1 MPANLHNRSLQG
13 LGALQFCRA
22 LVLFMVV
29 AVCLGQIQ
37 PLFAQDATDR
47 TYSYAANDI
56 PLSDAFDQFIEQ
68 SGISVAFDI
77 ALVKGKR
84 TSCRAV
90 ALDAEAVLRCLLRNT
105 GLTYIRLSSGTYVL
119 MAEQQVPVSWGEIT
133 GRVVDGDS
141 GEPLPNAHVLLADA
155 GVGDVT
161 NSAGRFAFSQLQ
173 PGAHRVRVSYIGY
186 QDRIQTVTVRSDQNA
201 SIELGLRVKPLLTSP
216 IVVNGLVP
224 QFSSEQLQAPDVPI
238 DGANAGNASQDV
250 IKNLNTIIGLRN
262 GDAVSDVHVQGGSAG
277 EHQYRLDGAPVF
289 LPISNGG
296 IVGPFSPFALDKFT
310 VHKAGYAA
318 SVGSSLSGVIDATHR
333 LSSIGGSIVDVQV
346 DPISA
351 NARAMGSVGD
361 RSGVHANWMVSGR
374 KALWSLYQHQGLQT
388 HFDNWSA
395 PDLHAMNIMV
405 PHDRQ
410 SGEVYGGA
418 SSRPH
423 TWQQIDEADRGAF
436 RSTDF
441 ENNYDFYDLH
451 GAVRLTFDP
460 SSSLHASFYRG
471 GNTLGDDRVVQGR
484 FQQATEAGSVEE
496 GNGSVDQRLFNFGNN
511 YNWTN
516 TVAQVSYERIVG
528 RNTFVKWG
536 GWFSQ
541 FNGEQSFNHDAY
553 DGDYTGT
560 GKPLP
565 DSVKGMPPPAG
576 FEYSEAALSA
586 LKLGYEDVNRITEW
600 GLRGTFDQTLG
611 ARHFLSGGIEL
622 AHDNSRF
629 VLNMQR
635 PRSEEQREPR
645 QADIDG
651 QQLRLASFLDHRYSI
666 SDKTTLDLGLRLTYL
681 GTHQQVFAEPRL
693 AVRYD
698 APSGPLGP
706 WAFRGAVGLYRQY
719 VNQFDVS
726 SVNINALVSTLR
738 FWLPVDASQRPSKAL
753 HASGSLLFMP
763 HPEWQLQ
770 VESYYKA
777 QPHLLVIDYANEALA
792 GLSNTNLSTQD
803 ALLTDADGFA
813 YGAAISLERKT
824 AQLSTRLQYEY
835 SVAERRIENR
845 FDGASVSVPWN
856 VPHRVVTSL
865 SYRVTDQVTI
875 LGRLENKI
883 GQSWAFRQAYYNFL
897 EPNPETQLLSGYN
910 LSDPGAHKLPV
921 VSHLDFGIS
930 FSQQLKNTSL
940 QVRFDL
946 ANILAYNNVEEWS
959 LSYNEQV
966 GGVFKVERPLTPFL
980 PSMVVRLGF

>member
-1 MPANLHNRSLQG
+1 MPDHLSHRSPFSS
-13 LGALQFCRA
+13 GALQFCRA
-22 LVLFMVV
+22 LVVFLVL
-29 AVCLGQIQ
+29 APASGLIQ
-37 PLFAQDATDR
+37 QVIAQEKAPA
-47 TYSYAANDI
+47 TYSMVASGT
-56 PLSDAFDQFIEQ
+56 PLSDAFDAFIEQ
-68 SGISVAFDI
+68 SGISIAFDI
-77 ALVKGKR
+77 DLVKGKR
-84 TSCRAV
+84 AYCQAID
-90 ALDAEAVLRCLLRNT
+90 LEAEAVLRCLLKET
-105 GLTYIRLSSGTYVL
+105 GLTYIQLASGTYVL
-119 MAEQQVPVSWGEIT
+119 MAQSKPAIEWGEIT
-133 GRVVDGDS
+133 GRVVDGAS

-161 NSAGRFAFSQLQ
+161 NSAGRFAFSQLA
-173 PGAHRVRVSYIGY
+173 PGSHRVRVSYIGY
-186 QDRIQTVTVRSDQNA
+186 QDKTHTIKVVSDKNA
-201 SIELGLRVKPLLTSP
+201 SIELGLQVEPLLSSP

-224 QFSSEQLQAPDVPI
+224 QFSSEQLQSPDVPI
-238 DGANAGNASQDV
+238 DGSYAGNGSQDV
-250 IKNLNTIIGLRN
+250 IKNLNTVIGLRN
-262 GDAVSDVHVQGGSAG
+262 GDAVSDVHVQGGEAG

-351 NARAMGSVGD
+351 NARAMGSFGD
-361 RSGVHANWMVSGR
+361 GSGMRANWMVAGR
-374 KALWSLYQHQGLQT
+374 KALWSIYQHQGLQT

-395 PDLHAMNIMV
+395 PDLHAMNVML
-405 PHDRQ
+405 PQDRH
-410 SGEVYGGA
+410 SADAYSAE
-418 SSRPH
+418 SSRPKG
-423 TWQQIDEADRGAF
+423 WQAIAEGDRDDF
-436 RSTDF
+436 RATDF
-441 ENNYDFYDLH
+441 ENNYDFYDVH
-451 GAVRLTFDP
+451 GALRLTFDP
-460 SSSLHASFYRG
+460 ASSLHASFYRG

-484 FQQATEAGSVEE
+484 FQAAPDPE
-496 GNGSVDQRLFNFGNN
+496 GVDERFFNFDNN

-516 TVAQVSYERIVG
+516 TVAQVSYERVLG
-528 RNTFVKWG
+528 RQTFVKWG
-536 GWFSQ
+536 GWYSQ
-541 FNGEQSFNHDAY
+541 FSGAQSFNHDAY

-560 GKPLP
+560 GKPPPP
-565 DSVKGMPPPAG
+565 DSSGAGRSHAG
-576 FEYSEAALSA
+576 FEYSQAALSA

-622 AHDNSRF
+622 MYDNSQF

-635 PRSEEQREPR
+635 PRSEEVRTPK
-645 QADIDG
+645 QANIDG
-651 QQLRLASFLDHRYSI
+651 RQLRLATFADHRYSI
-666 SDKTTLDLGLRLTYL
+666 SDKTTLDLGVRLTYL
-681 GTHQQVFAEPRL
+681 STHEQVFAEPRL
-693 AVRYD
+693 ALRHD
-698 APSGPLGP
+698 ASASPIGP

-770 VESYYKA
+770 IESYYKA
-777 QPHLLVIDYANEALA
+777 QPHLLVIDYANEV
-792 GLSNTNLSTQD
+792 LSGASGESLSTQS
-803 ALLTDADGFA
+803 ALLTGAKGFA
-813 YGAAISLERKT
+813 YGTAVSLERKT
-824 AQLSTRLQYEY
+824 KQLTTRFQYEY
-835 SVAERRIENR
+835 SVAERQIANR

-897 EPNPETQLLSGYN
+897 EPNPDTQVLGIYD

-921 VSHLDFGIS
+921 ISHLDFGIA
-930 FSQQLKNTSL
+930 FNQQLKNTTL

-946 ANILAYNNVEEWS
+946 SNILAYNNVEEWS
-959 LSYNEQV
+959 LSYNDQL
-966 GGVFKVERPLTPFL
+966 GSVFKVERPLTPFL